1 MAEANLKIKVDFD
14 AKAANTQIRNMQSYL
29 KNLQT
34 SSKNLTTELQAK
46 QKQLSEVRG
55 LMAQGGTASSMQEW
69 ADEEARLVAE
79 TQKLD
84 SQLSSIEAKTKQ
96 ISSDIV
102 NAQLNP
108 STFAAAEKETDD
120 MEKNV
125 RKASTSST
133 SLKKSLSGIT
143 KAGKSATGAFS
154 KFGNRLKGIAS
165 GALFFN
171 AISAGLTALRQGL
184 GSLITSNS
192 TLAASLGR
200 IKGNLLTAFQ
210 PIWDAILPALQTLF
224 SWIEKVTGA
233 LAKFIAGV
241 FGTTAQQ
248 ASKNA
253 QALQAQ
259 ASATKETAKETKL
272 ASASFDTLS
281 TLSSGDDD
289 TRAVTAGATA
299 FTSGLSGE
307 LDSIDTSVFEK
318 PFAPLKEIDFGPISD
333 SLAGLR
339 EALKPLAANMFS
351 GLEWV
356 YNEIL
361 VPISQWAIETLFPH
375 ILDLIAAQITALNN
389 IIEAL
394 KPGLQFLWD
403 NLLKPIGEW
412 LGTAI
417 INIIDRFK
425 AAYEY
430 LSQSIQEHSGTINK
444 VIQGVVVVFRT
455 VFEVVKGV
463 IDSVIALIGNLLKII
478 IDVVMDVFE
487 VLGGVVDFIVGIF
500 TGDIDRALKGLGNI
514 FIGLANII
522 IDALNALWSAV
533 YAVVSG
539 IVNGLGDAIGW
550 IGSLI
555 GQEWGWEIP
564 SDPPLIPRIPYLAQG
579 AVLPPNKPFAAIVG
593 DQKNGTNIE
602 APLATI
608 VEAMNMALNARGA
621 DNITLNVTGN
631 LAALFKYLNINIEK
645 EKRRAT
651 AF

>member
-34 SSKNLTTELQAK
+34 MAKNLNAQLQAA
-46 QKQLSEVRG
+46 QKQLVEVRG
-55 LMAQGGTASSMQEW
+55 LMDQGGTVSFMQEW
-69 ADEEARLVAE
+69 ADEEARLVEE

-84 SQLSSIEAKTKQ
+84 LQLTSIENKIKQ

-102 NAQLNP
+102 SAQLNP
-108 STFAAAEKETDD
+108 VSFAAAEKETGNLS
-120 MEKNV
+120 KNV
-125 RKASTSST
+125 KDADTSSK
-133 SLKKSLSGIT
+133 SLKKSISGIS
-143 KAGKSATGAFS
+143 KVGKSVSGAFS
-154 KFGNRLKGIAS
+154 NFGSKLKGIAS
-165 GALFFN
+165 SISSS
-171 AISAGLTALRQGL
+171 AISAGLTVLREGI
-184 GSLITSNS
+184 GSLISANS
-192 TLAASLGR
+192 ELSSSLGR

-210 PIWDAILPALQTLF
+210 PILDAILPALQTLF
-224 SWIEKVTGA
+224 SWLEKVTGA
-233 LAKFIAGV
+233 LAKFIAGL
-241 FGTTAQQ
+241 FGTTTKQ
-248 ASKNA
+248 AAKNA
-253 QALQAQ
+253 QALQSQ
-259 ASATKETAKETKL
+259 TNATK
-272 ASASFDTLS
+272 
-281 TLSSGDDD
+281 SSGDESLSIGDSGSAD
-289 TRAVTAGATA
+289 
-299 FTSGLSGE
+299 FTSGLSGQ
-307 LDSIDTSVFEK
+307 LDSIDTSVFDRL
-318 PFAPLKEIDFGPISD
+318 FAPLKEIDFGPIMD
-333 SLAGLR
+333 SLTGLR
-339 EALKPLAANMFS
+339 EALTPMANTLFS

-361 VPISQWAIETLFPH
+361 MPISKWAVETLFPH
-375 ILDLIAAQITALNN
+375 VLDLISAQVTSFNN
-389 IIEAL
+389 IIESL

-412 LGTAI
+412 LGSTI
-417 INIIDRFK
+417 INIIDRLK

-430 LSQSIQEHSGTINK
+430 LSQSVQEHSEAINN
-444 VIQGVVVVFRT
+444 VIQGLVVSLRSI
-455 VFEVVKGV
+455 FEFVKGI
-463 IDSVIALIGNLLKII
+463 IDSAIALISNLLKII

-487 VLGGVVDFIVGIF
+487 VLGGLVDFIVGIF
-500 TGDIDRALKGLGNI
+500 TGDIDRALKGIGNI

-555 GQEWGWEIP
+555 GQDWGWEIP

-608 VEAMNMALNARGA
+608 VEAVNMALDARGV